1 MDKKDVLQYMPMMK
15 GRISYTNDEFKGT
28 NIKNHGNNKGTV
40 RWNFKMIATTM
51 IITGTIFAVS
61 YGRVQAFK
69 TMSSAPKQEPLVGAQ
84 EQVVV
89 QPVKEEVVRTI
100 VDYQVKTG
108 DTLDGIIYKYT
119 DSASEKDHYKREV
132 EYYNNIEN
140 GMIYAGQDLTLVGV
154 PEEYAA
160 ELNTAYNP
168 EITNDDEISVNLNAA
183 VEDMVDDLTRDGG
196 EIIANSL
203 ARTIMDE
210 LEVYNMTTNEKTREF
225 LAKRIWLQLDGVS
238 KDESISISSNEKS
251 R

>member
-1 MDKKDVLQYMPMMK
+1 MNKKDEFQYMPMMK
-15 GRISYTNDEFKGT
+15 GRITYTNDEFKRT

-61 YGRVQAFK
+61 YGGVHAFK
-69 TMSSAPKQEPLVGAQ
+69 TMSSAPKQDSLVGVE
-84 EQVVV
+84 EQVLV
-89 QPVKEEVVRTI
+89 QPVKEVVRTI
-100 VDYQVKTG
+100 VDYKVKSG

-119 DSASEKDHYKREV
+119 DSATEKDHYKREV

-225 LAKRIWLQLDGVS
+225 LAERIWLQLDGVV
-238 KDESISISSNEKS
+238 KDETISFSGNEKS